1 MEIKRLK
8 EVVEQISVS
17 EEARQR
23 ILRMDRKREEAAAK
37 RRRIRGGLS
46 AACAVFLLAV

>member
-8 EVVEQISVS
+8 EVVEQIPVS

-23 ILRMDRKREEAAAK
+23 ILRMDRKGEEASPK
-37 RRRIRGGLS
+37 
-46 AACAVFLLAV
+46 LLCI